1 MASLLVRNLSDD
13 LVRRLKDQAARHG
26 RSAEAEHRAI
36 LEASL
41 APGLTGREI
50 WEHLSD
56 VDRGGDLDFESG
68 MDQTVK
74 PAVFE

>member
-13 LVRRLKDQAARHG
+13 LVRRLKEQAARHG

-41 APGLTGREI
+41 TPGLSGREI

-56 VDRGGDLDFESG
+56 CDRNDDLDFG
-68 MDQTVK
+68 GGTDQTSR
-74 PAVFE
+74 PADFA